1 VEHEDLV
8 SIGNVWPFRLR
19 LADLRLGVRL
29 GAAFGI
35 VTLLAAVIA
44 GVGVVG
50 TQRLHGAVRD
60 LATARAL
67 TEAAGQAKFRTADFA
82 GWQTGYAFDTLRRVP
97 GATNNGVG
105 QRKEFL
111 ASTAAFRQDLDR
123 LGALPLSAGER
134 RDLAV
139 TQDAFT
145 KYLAVDD
152 EIIAAFRSP
161 APGAWG
167 RAGQLASGD
176 ALVQF
181 GTMADA
187 VSALVDLVRVRSV
200 AASAA
205 ADAEAA
211 SARSLLIVAAALV
224 AALAAVLAWAITRS
238 VTRPVKTVASV
249 VRAMAAGDLRPRAT
263 LNGRDEVAEMA
274 TGLDSAL
281 ESFSELMNRMAHNAQ
296 TLSAASE
303 ELSATSAQMRG
314 AADGSA
320 RQAALVAG
328 SAEQV
333 SGGIGTVAAGTEE
346 MSASIREIA
355 ENATN
360 ATAVAGQAVAVAE
373 STSQTVAELGRSSA
387 EIGDVV
393 KVITSI
399 AEQTNLLALNATIE
413 AARAGEAGK
422 GFAVVAN
429 EVKELAQETA
439 KATEDISRRVQGIQ
453 GGTAAAVAAIE
464 EISEIISRMSDAQTS
479 IASAVEEQTAT
490 TNEMARN
497 VVAAASGAGD
507 IAQNIEAVATSVR
520 ETTAG
525 AANTAEAADELSRMA
540 GQLQELVQGFR
551 Y

>member
-1 VEHEDLV
+1 M